1 MLSFKNLS
9 IFCHSSSSEDS
20 VKGPT
25 TGMQHKRLKIFQDI
39 TTNEEEKDVVLD
51 ELPFGYAREILTEF
65 KT

>member
-1 MLSFKNLS
+1 
-9 IFCHSSSSEDS
+9 
-20 VKGPT
+20 
-25 TGMQHKRLKIFQDI
+25 MQHKRLKIFQDI